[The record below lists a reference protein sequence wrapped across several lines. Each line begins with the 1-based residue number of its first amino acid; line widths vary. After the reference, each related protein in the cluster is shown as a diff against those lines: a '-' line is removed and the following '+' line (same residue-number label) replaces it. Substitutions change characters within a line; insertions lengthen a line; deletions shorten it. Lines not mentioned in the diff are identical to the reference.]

1 MDLFDMLLFDD
12 GILNLFTDEDYEDMD
27 PHMPILPDRYF
38 ASTSKR
44 NYKTKTKSNSNVE
57 IEDWE

>member
-1 MDLFDMLLFDD
+1 MNLFDMFLLDD
-12 GILNLFTDEDYEDMD
+12 GIIDRFTDEDYEDMD

-38 ASTSKR
+38 SSTSRR
-44 NYKTKTKSNSNVE
+44 NYRTKTRSNSDAE